1 MTKVTIKTAEQLVE
15 ALEGART
22 ISAVEAILAD
32 SSVRALR
39 SYAKAEGFYFCKP
52 LPKVT
57 KDELVSAILGS
68 FDGVFETEESEVG
81 AKSEAKLQNITAEDT
96 LDGQLMADKSLH
108 NIAVLRAIGAD
119 HVKLTEKL
127 TIANK
132 RTLEYLTRALSFN
145 FVTANNSVSTIRAMF
160 VNEFMTML
168 TREAYDKLSV
178 IEKLNALIRKD
189 RTCSNMEFIAK
200 QNEEDTLYMAYYL
213 GLDTEQLY
221 AENERMMY
229 CSRNID
235 YLKRKIRYAISV
247 RQKTQELVTEPK
259 AEIEEAEV
267 SGPEFK
273 DFPSEYT
280 KDSEKQAIINHNFI
294 EVVCECKSEAELKAF
309 FMKCKNVETLQE
321 MARSHY
327 GRLPAIIGT
336 SVKIWAEWFTKEF
349 WPDLTEMRL
358 RREDEIRAEAEA
370 VM

>member
-68 FDGVFETEESEVG
+68 FDGVFETEESEIEAVVEAVEVVDMQMETG
-81 AKSEAKLQNITAEDT
+81 FSAYRKMGVKFLDSKMSKQEINEQIKNWDRQPEYWGCAHGLAVAFDLEIQGKSYTKLMKDIEDF
-96 LDGQLMADKSLH
+96 
-108 NIAVLRAIGAD
+108 I
-119 HVKLTEKL
+119 
-127 TIANK
+127 
-132 RTLEYLTRALSFN
+132 
-145 FVTANNSVSTIRAMF
+145 
-160 VNEFMTML
+160 
-168 TREAYDKLSV
+168 
-178 IEKLNALIRKD
+178 
-189 RTCSNMEFIAK
+189 SN
-200 QNEEDTLYMAYYL
+200 Y
-213 GLDTEQLY
+213 
-221 AENERMMY
+221 
-229 CSRNID
+229 S
-235 YLKRKIRYAISV
+235 
-247 RQKTQELVTEPK
+247 TEP
-259 AEIEEAEV
+259 EV

-280 KDSEKQAIINHNFI
+280 KESEKQAIINHNFI
-294 EVVCECKSEAELKAF
+294 EVVHECKTEAELKAF

-327 GRLPAIIGT
+327 GRLPAIIGA
-336 SVKIWAEWFTKEF
+336 SVKIWAEWFTKEL
-349 WPDLTEMRL
+349 WPDLTEMKL
-358 RREDEIRAEAEA
+358 RREDEIREEAEA